1 LENGGKRMGKYM
13 GRERDIYIYGEKSG
27 EDSGMKYMNMIIST
41 IFVLGDLNTN
51 LIF

>member
-1 LENGGKRMGKYM
+1 MGKYM
-13 GRERDIYIYGEKSG
+13 GREIYIYIYIYIYGEKSG

>member
-1 LENGGKRMGKYM
+1 MVGKGW
-13 GRERDIYIYGEKSG
+13 GNIWGERERYIYIYGEKSG

>member
-1 LENGGKRMGKYM
+1 MVGKGW
-13 GRERDIYIYGEKSG
+13 GNIWGEREIYIYGEKSG